1 MDCGLGGLCVVQT
14 NRTDWDVLF
23 TIRFRTAVESTRIGI
38 EVIPRTR
45 GLSGRPDDKTTDA
58 LLVPKF

>member
-1 MDCGLGGLCVVQT
+1 MDCGLGGLCVDQT

-38 EVIPRTR
+38 EVS